1 MLMIV
6 VLVGESASGK
16 STIANLIQERDP
28 SFSKIITY
36 TTRPMRDGETDGVDY
51 HFVSEEE
58 FDRMEHNGEFFES
71 ASYRGWRY
79 GSASADYIDGKNH
92 IVVLTPH
99 GYRTLKRLQLLNPS
113 FDDTKI
119 IGIYL
124 DVDRRSRLIKLL
136 ERGDDID
143 EAYRRSL
150 SDVGQFDGFED
161 EVKYTITNNGYEK
174 SVEEVWDIATTII
187 NVNKRSERVHRQAD
201 LLTEERK
208 AAERKAE

>member
-58 FDRMEHNGEFFES
+58 FDRMERDGEFFES

-79 GSASADYIDGKNH
+79 GSASGDYADGKDH
-92 IVVLTPH
+92 VVVLTPH
-99 GYRTLKRLQLLNPS
+99 GYRMLKRRRESSSWLHHTRIVS
-113 FDDTKI
+113 
-119 IGIYL
+119 IYL
-124 DVDRRSRLIKLL
+124 DVDRRSRIIKLL

-150 SDVGQFDGFED
+150 SDAGQFDGFED
-161 EVKYTITNNGYEK
+161 ETEYKITNNGYEK
-174 SVEEVWDIATTII
+174 SVEEVWNIAATII
-187 NVNKRSERVHRQAD
+187 NVNKRSERV
-201 LLTEERK
+201 TEERK

>member
-1 MLMIV
+1 MIV

-58 FDRMEHNGEFFES
+58 FDRMERNGEFFES

-79 GSASADYIDGKNH
+79 GSVSADYNDGKDH
-92 IVVLTPH
+92 VVVLTPH
-99 GYRTLKRLQLLNPS
+99 GYRRLKRRQQNSSWLHH
-113 FDDTKI
+113 TRV

-124 DVDRRSRLIKLL
+124 DVDRRSRVIKLL

-150 SDVGQFDGFED
+150 SDAGQFDGFED
-161 EVKYTITNNGYEK
+161 ETEYKITNNGYEK
-174 SVEEVWDIATTII
+174 SVEEVWNIAATII
-187 NVNKRSERVHRQAD
+187 NVNKRSERVHRETRLMA
-201 LLTEERK
+201 EERK
-208 AAERKAE
+208 ATERKAE

>member
-1 MLMIV
+1 MIV
-6 VLVGESASGK
+6 VLVGESGSGK

-36 TTRPMRDGETDGVDY
+36 TTRPMRDGEADGVDY

-58 FDRMEHNGEFFES
+58 FSRMERNGEFFES

-79 GSASADYIDGKNH
+79 GSASADYDDGKDH
-92 IVVLTPH
+92 VVVLTPH
-99 GYRTLKRLQLLNPS
+99 GYRGLKRRQQNSSWLHH
-113 FDDTKI
+113 TRV

-124 DVDRRSRLIKLL
+124 DVDRRSRVIKLL

-150 SDVGQFDGFED
+150 SDAGQFDGFED
-161 EVKYTITNNGYEK
+161 ETEYKITNNGYEK
-174 SVEEVWDIATTII
+174 SIEEVWDIATTII